1 MKILL
6 TGANGLV
13 GQKIK
18 KELVGKEDVDLMATS
33 LHPEVNPL
41 AGRYHFQTLDIT
53 VTSHL
58 QELISHFQPHTVIN
72 CAAQAN
78 VNRCEQE
85 KTECLKINTE
95 AVAELTRLA
104 NKNNIHLIQL
114 SSDFVFAGLK
124 TNYQEE
130 DEAAPVNY
138 YGLAKKEAED
148 HIISHARKWSIV
160 RTILVYGFVPE
171 MHRQNL
177 VTWVIQSL
185 QNNQP
190 IRVVNDQYRMP
201 TLGEDLARAVGQMA
215 LMEQT
220 GIYHISG
227 RELMSIEQMAHR
239 VAEYFSL
246 PSDLISPVTSSE
258 LQEPARRPPQSGFNL
273 LKAEKELDYI
283 PHSFEEGLKII
294 EKQIDKIH

>member
-41 AGRYHFQTLDIT
+41 PGRYHFQTLDFT

-85 KTECLKINTE
+85 RTECLKINTE
-95 AVAELTRLA
+95 AVTELTRLA
-104 NKNNIHLIQL
+104 NENNIHLIQL
-114 SSDFVFAGLK
+114 STDFVFAGLK

-138 YGLAKKEAED
+138 YGLAKKETED

-171 MHRQNL
+171 MHRHNL
-177 VTWVIQSL
+177 ITWVIQSL

-201 TLGEDLARAVGQMA
+201 TLGEDLARPIGQIT
-215 LMEQT
+215 LMGQT

-227 RELMSIEQMAHR
+227 R
-239 VAEYFSL
+239 
-246 PSDLISPVTSSE
+246 
-258 LQEPARRPPQSGFNL
+258 
-273 LKAEKELDYI
+273 ELDYI
-283 PHSFEEGLKII
+283 PHSFEEGLKMI
-294 EKQIDKIH
+294 EKQTDNMK

>member
-1 MKILL
+1 MRILL

-18 KELVGKEDVDLMATS
+18 KELAENDQVELMATS

-41 AGRYHFQTLDIT
+41 QGKYLFQTLDIT
-53 VTSHL
+53 LTW
-58 QELISHFQPHTVIN
+58 QTEELIRRFQPNALIN

-78 VNRCEQE
+78 VNRCEKE

-95 AVAELTRLA
+95 AVTELTRIA
-104 NKNNIHLIQL
+104 NENNIHLIQL
-114 SSDFVFAGLK
+114 STDFVFAGVK

-148 HIISHARKWSIV
+148 HIIAHARKGSII
-160 RTILVYGFVPE
+160 RTLLVYGYVPE
-171 MHRQNL
+171 MNRNNL
-177 VTWVIQSL
+177 VTWVYQSL
-185 QNNQP
+185 KNGKP

-201 TLGEDLARAVGQMA
+201 TLGEDLAWAIGQIA
-215 LMEQT
+215 LMEKT

-227 RELMSIEQMAHR
+227 RELMSIEEIACR
-239 VAEYFSL
+239 TANYFSL
-246 PSDLISPVTSSE
+246 DAGLISPVSSAE
-258 LQEPARRPPQSGFNL
+258 LQEPARRPPQSGFDL

-283 PHSFEEGLKII
+283 PHSFEEGLKLI
-294 EKQIDKIH
+294 EKQTDKIR

>member
-18 KELVGKEDVDLMATS
+18 KVLAEKGQVELMATS

-41 AGRYHFQTLDIT
+41 QEDYLFETLDIT
-53 VTSHL
+53 MTSQI
-58 QELISHFQPHTVIN
+58 QELIRRFQPQAIIN

-85 KTECLKINTE
+85 KAECLKINTE
-95 AVAELTRLA
+95 AVTELTRIA
-104 NKNNIHLIQL
+104 NENNIHLIQL
-114 SSDFVFAGLK
+114 STDFVFAGVK

-130 DEAAPVNY
+130 DEAGPVNY
-138 YGLAKKEAED
+138 YGLAKKQAED
-148 HIISHARKWSIV
+148 HIISHASKWSIV
-160 RTILVYGFVPE
+160 RTILVYAYVPE
-171 MHRQNL
+171 MNRHNL
-177 VTWVIQSL
+177 VTWVYHAL
-185 QNNQP
+185 KNNRP

-201 TLGEDLARAVGQMA
+201 TLGEDLARAIAQIAVA
-215 LMEQT
+215 EKT

-227 RELMSIEQMAHR
+227 RELMSIEEMAQR
-239 VAEYFSL
+239 VANYFEL
-246 PSDLISPVTSSE
+246 NADLIIPVTSAE

-283 PHSFEEGLKII
+283 PHSFEEGLKMI
-294 EKQIDKIH
+294 EQQTDNMK